1 MTMNIKPSITPSIT
15 VVLANRPR
23 LFRELLQHAL
33 RTASRKFHVVEATN
47 GMPTT
52 AVLRDAHWLIVD
64 EEMAAEANKLASA
77 HSHLGVLALDGRGGR
92 MHVLALSEQAGQP
105 EFSEVPTLSE
115 LIRLLSQEHL
125 VADANGVS

>member
-1 MTMNIKPSITPSIT
+1 MTMNIKPSIT

-33 RTASRKFHVVEATN
+33 RTASQKFHVVEATN

-52 AVLRDAHWLIVD
+52 AVLRDAHWLVVD
-64 EEMAAEANKLASA
+64 EEMAAEAVKLATT
-77 HSHLGVLALDGRGGR
+77 HSRLGILALDGRVGR
-92 MHVLALSEQAGQP
+92 VRLVAPSNHGDKPQY
-105 EFSEVPTLSE
+105 SEVPTLSE
-115 LIRLLSQEHL
+115 LIQLLSQEHL